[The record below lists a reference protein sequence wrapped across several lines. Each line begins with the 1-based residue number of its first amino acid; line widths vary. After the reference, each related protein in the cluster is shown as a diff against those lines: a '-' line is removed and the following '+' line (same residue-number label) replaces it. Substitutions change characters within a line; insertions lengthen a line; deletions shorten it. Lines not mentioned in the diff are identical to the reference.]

1 MRGGYVMD
9 KIKVLWMNNGDE
21 DLNVISKDACC
32 VGICLQTCLNM
43 GDFRKHLSNGNFKE
57 WQAVMVNAD
66 YKLYVKREKKY
77 IRKVNNLDD
86 DIRQIIRENGI
97 PCFVVTDNDKVN
109 PAVKLAFKSFTKEFF
124 LLQNSKYLFERIKS
138 EVNEAP
144 EMIIRKKYA
153 RICNYCTEYRLIK
166 LLLKLEGN
174 DDAIQADTTVPNECR
189 KMLEWVKGE
198 TFFKS
203 KNLSEHV
210 IDRVEKRT
218 RTHIEALTYGELD
231 LNQFSN
237 AIDCTNS
244 EVIPEYV
251 KRSFHHCC
259 NITQPASHHTAIDQL
274 IGLNKVPYV
283 NKSLIFDLLNIIYW
297 CANQNQEKV

>member
-1 MRGGYVMD
+1 MD
-9 KIKVLWMNNGDE
+9 KIKVLWMNNGGE
-21 DLNVISKDACC
+21 VLNVISQDARC
-32 VGICLQTCLNM
+32 VGICLQTCLDM
-43 GDFRKHLSNGNFKE
+43 GDFKKHLSNGNFKE

-66 YKLYVKREKKY
+66 YKLYVKKEEKY
-77 IRKVNNLDD
+77 RRKVNILDD
-86 DIRQIIRENGI
+86 DIRQIIRENGM
-97 PCFVVTDNDKVN
+97 PCFVVTDNEKVN
-109 PAVKLAFKSFTKEFF
+109 SAVKLAFKSFTKEFF
-124 LLQNSKYLFERIKS
+124 LLQDSKHLFESIKS
-138 EVNEAP
+138 EVDKAP

-153 RICNYCTEYRLIK
+153 RICSYCPESRLIK
-166 LLLKLEGN
+166 LLSKLEAKDN
-174 DDAIQADTTVPNECR
+174 DIQADTTVPNECR

-203 KNLSEHV
+203 RNLPEDV
-210 IDRVEKRT
+210 IGRVEKRT

-237 AIDCTNS
+237 AIDCTSS
-244 EVIPEYV
+244 EAIPEYV

-297 CANQNQEKV
+297 CATQKQEKI